1 VSASVV
7 RRDTVQEMNRR
18 RAFLFAEFLPGA

>member
-7 RRDTVQEMNRR
+7 RRDTVQEMNRHR
-18 RAFLFAEFLPGA
+18 VFLFAEFLPGA